1 MVAVAG
7 GILLIVSLFLDWYK
21 LANFT
26 VTAWTAFEVWD
37 LVLAAL
43 ALAVIAGAATDLG
56 WWRGPTISIGPAV
69 LGVAAVV
76 IVASQLIDPP
86 PSVLHSVTGSGGW
99 IGLVGAVLMAAGP
112 LLAESR
118 VSVSLGGPGARPG
131 RRPRGGPAEVPLA
144 GGPRRT
150 VPVEPPVAGRRY
162 VDEAD
167 LGPPPPP
174 PPRL

>member
-1 MVAVAG
+1 MAVLG
-7 GILLIVSLFLDWYK
+7 GVLLLVSLFLDWYK

-43 ALAVIAGAATDLG
+43 ALAAIAGAATELG
-56 WWRGPTISIGPAV
+56 WWRGPTHSIGPAV

-86 PSVLHSVTGSGGW
+86 PSVLHSVTGTGAW
-99 IGLVGAVLMAAGP
+99 VGLVGAILMAAGP

-118 VSVSLGGPGARPG
+118 VSVSFGPGARPA

-144 GGPRRT
+144 GPPRRT
-150 VPVEPPVAGRRY
+150 APVEPPLAGRGY
-162 VDEAD
+162 VDEPD

-174 PPRL
+174 RR

>member
-43 ALAVIAGAATDLG
+43 ALAVIVAAATDLG
-56 WWRGPTISIGPAV
+56 WWRGPSHSLGPAM
-69 LGVAAVV
+69 LGLAAVV
-76 IVASQLIDPP
+76 IVASQLLDKP
-86 PSVLHSVTGSGGW
+86 PSVLHSVIGGGGW
-99 IGLVGAVLMAAGP
+99 IALAGAALMAVGP

-118 VSVSLGGPGARPG
+118 VMVSFNPGARPV
-131 RRPRGGPAEVPLA
+131 RQRSPRGPAEVPV
-144 GGPRRT
+144 GRP
-150 VPVEPPVAGRRY
+150 VPGRRPVSGGRY
-162 VDEAD
+162 AEETDVDA
-167 LGPPPPP
+167 GPPPP